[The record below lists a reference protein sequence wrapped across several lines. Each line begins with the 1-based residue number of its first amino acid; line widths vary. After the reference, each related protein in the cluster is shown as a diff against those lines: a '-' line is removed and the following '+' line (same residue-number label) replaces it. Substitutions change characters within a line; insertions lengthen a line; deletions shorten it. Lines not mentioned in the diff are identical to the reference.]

1 MTHKPKLFHWTY
13 CSSSGKKSAC
23 DAGDQGSIPGSE
35 RSSGEGNSN
44 PLQYSCLEN
53 FMDREAWRL
62 QFVGSQRLGHNW
74 ATNTHTT
81 ASYTKPAPPGFPVSE
96 NHNSIFVVAQT
107 HWRFPD
113 SSVGKEPT
121 CNAGDPGSIPGSG
134 RPAGE
139 GIGYALQY
147 SWVFLMSLLVSN
159 WPAMRETWVPALS
172 WEDPLQKGKATHSS
186 ILTWRVP

>member
-1 MTHKPKLFHWTY
+1 MQETRAQSLGRKDPLEKGTAIH
-13 CSSSGKKSAC
+13 SS
-23 DAGDQGSIPGSE
+23 I
-35 RSSGEGNSN
+35 
-44 PLQYSCLEN
+44 L
-53 FMDREAWRL
+53 AWRISWTEKPGAYSL
-62 QFVGSQRLGHNW
+62 WGRKDLG
-74 ATNTHTT
+74 TTEQLTHTQPLLT
-81 ASYTKPAPPGFPVSE
+81 LKPAPPGFPVSE

-107 HWRFPD
+107 HWHFPD